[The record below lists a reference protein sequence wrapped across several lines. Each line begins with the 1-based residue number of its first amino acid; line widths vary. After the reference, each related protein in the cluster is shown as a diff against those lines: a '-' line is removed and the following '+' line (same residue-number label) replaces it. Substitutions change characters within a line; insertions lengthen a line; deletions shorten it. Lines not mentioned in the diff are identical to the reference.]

1 MRHTPHPTETDCRP
15 RSAGLGPAVL
25 VVWAACL
32 ACLPSPAAGAE
43 TAAEQGAFFE
53 RRVRPLLVARC
64 HACHSADTKPAGG
77 LRVDDHLGL
86 LTGGNTG
93 PAVIPHDAAG
103 SLLLRRVQE
112 EGKRRMPLDSEPL
125 TAEEV
130 AILETWIAAGAV
142 WPRLTLPEESEDQSA
157 WYDSLRAEHWAWQ
170 PLVVVPPPSPADA
183 GWALDDADR
192 FIRARLEQ
200 EGLEPAGDASRR
212 DFIRR
217 VTFDLTGLPPE
228 PADVAAFLADESATA
243 HESLVDRLLASADF
257 GIQWGRHWLDVARYG
272 ESTGPSRNVP
282 YPHAWRYR
290 DYVIDAVA
298 RDVPFDQF
306 IREQVAGDLLPA
318 ESEDEANRLRTATG
332 FLALGPKD
340 VNQRFKNRFVMDNV
354 DEQIDVV
361 TRSVLGLTVSCA
373 RCHDHKFDP
382 VPTTDYYALAG
393 IFTSTE
399 LAAGLRNQ
407 MGGSGL
413 AYYVPGQLVR
423 LEGDV
428 PEPDA
433 AEVERLTH
441 EAQAA
446 KERWEQI
453 QGTPEGLAR
462 GPDGRPVQRKF
473 RLADERA
480 QAALLELT
488 DPARHGLVVHGVRES
503 ATIGDTSVRIRG
515 IAENLGPTVT
525 RGFLTAFT
533 VPGSGT
539 VPTDRS
545 GRLELAAWLTATH
558 NPLTPRVI
566 INRIWARLFGTGIV
580 STVDNF
586 GTTGDRP
593 SHPEL
598 LDFLARRFVA
608 DGWSVKT
615 AIRRLVLS
623 RTYRLGTAAS
633 AAELRQD
640 PANRL
645 QWRHAPRRLSAE
657 EIRDAMLE
665 VAGTL
670 QASAG
675 PGSFIQEWQM
685 REIRDNGAE
694 AKRIHEH
701 ALAVRQRSVYL
712 PLLRGLVP
720 RSLEAF
726 DPVEQALVT
735 GTRDTT
741 NVPGQALYLLN
752 STFVRGQSLALAER
766 LLAADDDDAV
776 RIRTAFSGVLG
787 RAATPTELDRALAFL
802 HGFAADYAAE
812 QPALSATPQPAATVA
827 AVDPNIVDPDQADQ
841 TGIPVVEG
849 EVVVPDARTAA
860 WLALVQ
866 ALLASAE
873 FRLVP

>member
-1 MRHTPHPTETDCRP
+1 MREACERP
-15 RSAGLGPAVL
+15 STGSVATRFGGGIRAVVIGGAWLL
-25 VVWAACL
+25 VTAAR
-32 ACLPSPAAGAE
+32 AE
-43 TAAEQGAFFE
+43 PAAEQVEFFE

-93 PAVIPHDAAG
+93 PAVVPHDADG
-103 SLLLRRVQE
+103 SLLLRRVRE
-112 EGKRRMPLDSEPL
+112 EGKRRMPLDSDPL
-125 TAEEV
+125 TAEEIAV
-130 AILETWIAAGAV
+130 LETWIAGGAA
-142 WPRLTLPEESEDQSA
+142 WPALALPEAGEDQTE
-157 WYDSLRAEHWAWQ
+157 WYESLRGEHWAFQ
-170 PLVVVPPPSPADA
+170 PLGQQAPPSPADA
-183 GWALDDADR
+183 DWARDDADR

-200 EGLEPAGDASRR
+200 EGLEPNGDASRR

-228 PADVAAFLADESATA
+228 PAAVAAFIDDDSATA
-243 HESLVDRLLASADF
+243 YESLVDRLLASPAF
-257 GIQWGRHWLDVARYG
+257 GVHWGRHWLDVARFG

-298 RDVPFDQF
+298 RDVPFDRF

-318 ESEDEANRLRTATG
+318 ASDEEANRLRTATG

-361 TRSVLGLTVSCA
+361 TRAVLGLTVSCA

-413 AYYVPGQLVR
+413 AYYVPTQLVR
-423 LEGDV
+423 LAGEV
-428 PEPDA
+428 PEPDP
-433 AEVERLTH
+433 AEVEKLEQ
-441 EAQAA
+441 EARAA
-446 KERWEQI
+446 KEQWERI

-462 GPDGRPVQRKF
+462 GPDGRPVQRRF
-473 RLADERA
+473 RMEHERA

-488 DPARHGLVVHGVRES
+488 DPARHGLVVHGVRDA

-515 IAENLGPTVT
+515 VAENLGPAAA
-525 RGFLTAFT
+525 RGFLSAFA
-533 VPGSGT
+533 VPGS
-539 VPTDRS
+539 PSIPADRS
-545 GRLELAAWLTATH
+545 GRLELAAWLTSPD

-566 INRIWARLFGTGIV
+566 VNRIWARLFGTGIV

-586 GTTGDRP
+586 GTTGDQP

-608 DGWSVKT
+608 EGWSVKR
-615 AIRRLVLS
+615 AVRRLVLS
-623 RTYRLGTAAS
+623 RTYRLDADPTVAGT
-633 AAELRQD
+633 RRD

-645 QWRHAPRRLSAE
+645 QSRHAPRRLSAE

-670 QASAG
+670 DRSAAT
-675 PGSFIQEWQM
+675 GSFIRDWQM
-685 REIRDNGAE
+685 REIRDNGTE
-694 AKRIHEH
+694 AKQIHEH
-701 ALAVRQRSVYL
+701 ALTETRRSVYL
-712 PLLRGLVP
+712 PLVRGLVP
-720 RSLEAF
+720 RTLEVF

-735 GTRDTT
+735 GSRDTT
-741 NVPGQALYLLN
+741 NVPAQALYLLN
-752 STFVRGQSLALAER
+752 SAFVRRQALALAEQ
-766 LLAADDDDAV
+766 LLASATDDRQRV
-776 RIRTAFSGVLG
+776 EQAFRVVLG
-787 RAATPTELDRALAFL
+787 RAATAGEIDRALDFL
-802 HGFAADYAAE
+802 AGFTADYALETPPGSSASGAE
-812 QPALSATPQPAATVA
+812 PIAVAATDA
-827 AVDPNIVDPDQADQ
+827 TIVDPDQADQ
-841 TGIPVVEG
+841 TGIPLVEG
-849 EVVVPDARTAA
+849 EVVVRDARTAA

-866 ALLASAE
+866 ALFAGAE